1 MFAIASS
8 NSLPRVSGTKVT
20 SLPNNS
26 PKRFATGAKDLPS
39 LSSCVLTRP
48 K

>member
-1 MFAIASS
+1 MPLIAAS
-8 NSLPRVSGTKVT
+8 NSAPRVSGTKVT
-20 SLPNNS
+20 SFPNSS

-39 LSSCVLTRP
+39 LSSSVFTRP

>member
-1 MFAIASS
+1 MLLIAAS
-8 NSLPRVSGTKVT
+8 NFSPRVSGTKVT

-26 PKRFATGAKDLPS
+26 PRRFATGAKDLPS
-39 LSSCVLTRP
+39 LSASSLTRP